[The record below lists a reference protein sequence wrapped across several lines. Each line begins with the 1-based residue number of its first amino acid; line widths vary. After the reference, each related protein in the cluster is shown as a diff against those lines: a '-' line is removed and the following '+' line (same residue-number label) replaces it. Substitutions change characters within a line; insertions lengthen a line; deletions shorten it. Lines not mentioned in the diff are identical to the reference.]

1 MDKIIIFVVLSV
13 LIVIVSWRTLL
24 NYKTHGFYRFISWEC
39 IAWLISSKYK
49 VWFIVPFSIRQI
61 FSWIFL
67 IISIYLVVAGVILLK
82 MNPVVCSLH
91 DLLNSNLYK

>member
-49 VWFIVPFSIRQI
+49 VWVIDSFFNPAD
-61 FSWIFL
+61 IFL
-67 IISIYLVVAGVILLK
+67 DFSCHLQYIWLL
-82 MNPVVCSLH
+82 PE
-91 DLLNSNLYK
+91 